1 MGEWTSL
8 RAADGHEFAAWRS
21 AGPEP
26 MAGLVILQEIF
37 GVNEHMRAVTDRYA
51 ALGFAAVAPALFD
64 RAEKGVDLGYT
75 DADIALGRELRGK
88 FSWDLSLL
96 DIGAAAASVRA
107 AGRVGVIGYCWGG
120 SMAWRA
126 AASESSRQLFIRGG
140 GDSPTA
146 AVPPVGG
153 LMKKS
158 PPPLKAGIPM
168 DAAVCY
174 YGAQIVDYIQEKPK
188 CPALLIF
195 GDEDASIPTDTIA
208 AIRAA
213 HPEVAAEIYP
223 GPHGFACDHR
233 AAFRAESARQAFAR
247 AFEFLA
253 RNLR

>member
-8 RAADGHEFAAWRS
+8 RAADGHEFRAWRS

-26 MAGLVILQEIF
+26 MAGLVVVQEIF
-37 GVNEHMRAVTDRYA
+37 GANAHIREVADRYA

-64 RAEKGVDLGYT
+64 RAEKGIDLGYT
-75 DADIALGRELRGK
+75 DADIAQGRELRGK

-96 DIGAAAASVRA
+96 DIAAAASSVRF

-120 SMAWRA
+120 SMSWRA
-126 AASESSRQLFIRGG
+126 AAN
-140 GDSPTA
+140 
-146 AVPPVGG
+146 V
-153 LMKKS
+153 
-158 PPPLKAGIPM
+158 PM

-195 GDEDASIPTDTIA
+195 GDEDASIPPATIA

-213 HPEVAAEIYP
+213 HPGVAVEIYP

-233 AAFRAESARQAFAR
+233 AAYRPEAARAAFAR
-247 AFEFLA
+247 AFDFLA